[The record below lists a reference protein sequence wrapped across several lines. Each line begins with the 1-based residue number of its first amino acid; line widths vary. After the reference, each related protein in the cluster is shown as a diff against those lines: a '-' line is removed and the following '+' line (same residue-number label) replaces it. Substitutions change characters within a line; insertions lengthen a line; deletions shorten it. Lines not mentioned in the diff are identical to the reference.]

1 MARRQPAN
9 RKSSRPRKSTKPK
22 TEARKRASK
31 ATTGASEITSER
43 KRARQ
48 AIALIDEWLADDSGY
63 DKENWPKL
71 KQALDEDRRSSRR
84 PM

>member
-1 MARRQPAN
+1 MVRRQPAN
-9 RKSSRPRKSTKPK
+9 RKTLRPRKNTKPK

-31 ATTGASEITSER
+31 ATTVASKITSER
-43 KRARQ
+43 KRAIQ

-63 DKENWPKL
+63 DQQNWPKL
-71 KQALDEDRRSSRR
+71 KQALDVGRRSSRR